1 MCARAWVCTGITYIY
16 ICICVCDSTTNTYT
30 HISVYLCTCLYLSFH
45 LPTNSRKKTGT
56 SNPIKKIH
64 TKKQQRTNAQT
75 HRRARASTFSSEDE
89 TQQRVTSRD
98 KMPFLYN
105 KKLRRKGSTQKSLW
119 RKGWVDDVDLEEY
132 DDDIK

>member
-1 MCARAWVCTGITYIY
+1 MYMFIFIFPSTYKL
-16 ICICVCDSTTNTYT
+16 TQENK
-30 HISVYLCTCLYLSFH
+30 HKQ
-45 LPTNSRKKTGT
+45 PN
-56 SNPIKKIH
+56 KKIH
-64 TKKQQRTNAQT
+64 TKKQQRTDAQT